1 MDFTIERQLT
11 QFEDSEL
18 SLLQPFKFVSKEK
31 YSLQRT
37 IFDFWYTFRV
47 SNERMKEMYTN
58 NIEVV
63 KKYIVDNEI
72 NCDYLV
78 QMSVY
83 KSFEEICMKY
93 ITDIPKKYV
102 VIRFTDDNECVCLV
116 KRDDEF
122 KLFAAKFKENSHT
135 SKIYKEKLK
144 DVEGID
150 DYIFVLSCTK
160 WYDEITDIEL
170 VDMFRDD

>member
-47 SNERMKEMYTN
+47 ANERMKEMYTN
-58 NIEVV
+58 NIDIV
-63 KKYIVDNEI
+63 KKYIVNNEI
-72 NCDYLV
+72 NSDYLV

-83 KSFEEICMKY
+83 KSFE
-93 ITDIPKKYV
+93 
-102 VIRFTDDNECVCLV
+102 VI
-116 KRDDEF
+116 
-122 KLFAAKFKENSHT
+122 
-135 SKIYKEKLK
+135 
-144 DVEGID
+144 
-150 DYIFVLSCTK
+150 
-160 WYDEITDIEL
+160 
-170 VDMFRDD
+170 